1 MTVQVTFAGVSYDV
15 PEEDDSGWADLT
27 SYLVALS
34 AASVGT
40 TDSKS
45 ARVATSTPI
54 TVSSTDD
61 YAVGVN
67 VASASTVT
75 LPSGTTGQIIV
86 VFDASGEAANN
97 NITIQGTGGQTI
109 NGLLTH
115 VINSNY
121 GAAVFQYVVSG
132 WVILSEK
139 KVTTENNQTNLSII
153 DASIAADNTG
163 VTVDDGESCTVTFL
177 DSAAIFEIS
186 FGTNSL
192 VCACSR
198 GSNIVNCLSDP
209 NSSFLTADAGT
220 GIYVSKATDVI
231 TIKSRL
237 GSSVLFKIK
246 FVVGQVA
253 SATAWS

>member
-45 ARVATSTPI
+45 ARIATSSPV

-86 VFDASGEAANN
+86 VFDASGEAVNN
-97 NITIQGTGGQTI
+97 NITIGGTGGQLI
-109 NGLLTH
+109 NGLANY
-115 VINSNY
+115 VINSNN
-121 GAAVFQYVVSG
+121 GAVILQYVVSG
-132 WVILSEK
+132 WKVLSEK
-139 KVTTENNQTNLSII
+139 KVTTENNQTNLAII
-153 DASIAADNTG
+153 DANVATDNTG
-163 VTVDDGESCTVTFL
+163 VTVNDGQSCTVTFL

-186 FGTNSL
+186 FAAFSM
-192 VCACSR
+192 VCMCCR
-198 GSNIVNCLSDP
+198 GSNIVNCISDP
-209 NSSFLTADAGT
+209 NRSFLTSDADT
-220 GIYVSKATDVI
+220 GIFVSKATDVI

-237 GSSVLFKIK
+237 GSPVLFKIK